1 MLMPIATIIGSALA
15 GIGLLLVM
23 IGTFSFRADR
33 DDRDGRGGT
42 RITSPLAITG
52 IISGAVGLG
61 IIIAAYVAT
70 FGV

>member
-23 IGTFSFRADR
+23 IGTFSLRADR
-33 DDRDGRGGT
+33 DGRGGRGGT

-52 IISGAVGLG
+52 IVSGVLGLG